1 MTQISDTILNTAI
14 ERTIEDVRMHTL
26 RLTIHDTIYDK
37 LMGLLEMLP
46 KDKIEIIE
54 ENEYPAISFDEAK
67 LKVEQAM
74 NNISKNEG
82 IDLTYAIEKVIH
94 S

>member
-1 MTQISDTILNTAI
+1 
-14 ERTIEDVRMHTL
+14 MHTL
-26 RLTIHDTIYDK
+26 KLTIHDTIYDK
-37 LMGLLEMLP
+37 LMGLLEILP

-54 ENEYPAISFDEAK
+54 ENEYPAISFEEAK
-67 LKVEQAM
+67 LIVEQAM

>member
-1 MTQISDTILNTAI
+1 
-14 ERTIEDVRMHTL
+14 MHTL

-37 LMGLLEMLP
+37 LMGLLEILP

-67 LKVEQAM
+67 LKVGQAM

-82 IDLTYAIEKVIH
+82 IDLSHAIEKVIH

>member
-1 MTQISDTILNTAI
+1 M
-14 ERTIEDVRMHTL
+14 EEVKMHTV

-37 LMGLLEMLP
+37 LMGLLEILP

-54 ENEYPAISFDEAK
+54 ESEYPAISFDEAK
-67 LKVEQAM
+67 LKVEHAI

-82 IDLTYAIEKVIH
+82 IDLVSAIEKVIH
-94 S
+94 A